1 MSIDMS
7 TTTTPELF
15 APLPENLATSPAAAE
30 MQTLAGWRARGT
42 FESVQRAR
50 ADARSFV
57 FWEGPPTANGRPG
70 IHHVMARTIKDV
82 VCRVNTMRGRRV
94 VRKAGW
100 DTHGLPVELEVEKRL
115 GISGKPEIEKYGVAR
130 FNEECRKSVW
140 TYRKEWEELSERI
153 GYWLDYEHPYVT
165 YEQSYV
171 ESIWYLL
178 KRFHEKG
185 LIYRG
190 KRVLPYCGRC
200 GTGLSSHELAQPGV
214 YRDVLD
220 PSVIV
225 RFRVPDSK
233 EAEPESFLAWT
244 TTPWTLPSN
253 VALAV
258 HPEHEYVLA
267 RVALPVPKGAERG
280 SAGYELVWLA
290 KARADAVL
298 GAQGKEYEI
307 IRTVRGRDLD
317 GRTYAPVFDARVP
330 AVDPGA
336 WVVDPNSWSA
346 GTTWPRKIVLADYVT
361 ISDGTG
367 IVHQAP
373 AYGVDDWGTA
383 SKYKLPVLQAV
394 GPEGRFDCDVG
405 GREHHVKTG
414 TFFKDADDALMDDL
428 KERHLLFR
436 RARENHS
443 YPHCWRCDTPLFYF
457 ATPAWYIRTT
467 AYKDRMVAQNEAI
480 GWTPADIGAGRFGE
494 WLANNIDW
502 NISRDRYWGTPLPF
516 WVCQNAVD
524 SEAGQG
530 VCNHT
535 LAIGSVDE
543 LRRRA
548 GSLPKEF
555 DSHKPSIDEVRLDC
569 ETCGGKRTMQRTKS
583 VLDCWFDSG
592 AMPYAQYG
600 WPHAPES
607 RERVR
612 DQFPA
617 DFIAEGLDQ
626 TRGWFYTLHAIGT
639 FMTEI
644 AGATDQAGGSHA
656 AGVSPASAGAAGV
669 LPVSKSATELAPS
682 SGRAAR
688 DADLPDRDLL
698 GRGPAYR
705 TCVVNGLVLD
715 KDGVKMS
722 KRLGNVVDPW
732 KAIEAH
738 GADAV
743 RWYLLASGSP
753 WLPKRFDPNGLVET
767 RRRFFGTLINSY
779 KFFADYA
786 RLPDGFDPRKD
797 RAPSVDER
805 PEIDRWLVSRVQS
818 LIADVRD
825 RFEQYDL
832 SGACRALDQFV
843 VDELSNWYIR
853 RNRARVWKGE
863 RADKLSAF
871 ATLHAALEATA
882 LLLAPIAPFLS
893 EMLFERLSPGR
904 GSVHAELVPEPETRW
919 IDPELEGS
927 MRVVERVVVMGRALR
942 ERAGLKIRQP
952 LRAIHVRTSEAE
964 SLELLATHF
973 ARELV
978 LGELNI
984 RAIGSLAAD
993 DGRLCS
999 LRAKANFKSL
1009 GPRLGARMKNAAQ
1022 AIERLSAPDLARLR
1036 AGENVRLDVGGESIE
1051 LTPADVQVTVHS
1063 NADFDVEADGRYI
1076 VWLETELDDEL
1087 VAEGLAREA
1096 INRIN
1101 GLRKESG
1108 LSVEER
1114 VLLYLEPGPDPLLE
1128 RAVRTHAALIASETL
1143 SIELVFGARPSGAGW
1158 TEAFALGEG
1167 RVLTVGIVRAS
1178 GRPPQ

>member
-1 MSIDMS
+1 MTMLK
-7 TTTTPELF
+7 TPQLF
-15 APLPENLATSPAAAE
+15 APLPEGLAASPAPAE
-30 MQTLAGWRARGT
+30 LETLAAWRERGT
-42 FESVQRAR
+42 FDAVQRAR
-50 ADARSFV
+50 ATAPAFV

-82 VCRVNTMRGRRV
+82 VCRVHTMRGRRV

-115 GISGKPEIEKYGVAR
+115 GISGKPQIEKFGVAR

-178 KRFHEKG
+178 ERFFEKG

-225 RFRVPDSK
+225 RFKVSDTKEPD
-233 EAEPESFLAWT
+233 PESFLAWT

-258 HPEHEYVLA
+258 HPEEEYILA
-267 RVALPVPKGAERG
+267 RVPLPVAKGKEKG
-280 SAGYELVWLA
+280 SAGCERVWLA
-290 KARADAVL
+290 SARAEAVL
-298 GAQGKEYEI
+298 GAEGKDFER
-307 IRTVRGRDLD
+307 IRSARGRELA

-336 WVVDPNSWSA
+336 WSVDPQGWSPS
-346 GTTWPRKIVLADYVT
+346 TLWPRKIVLADYVT

-373 AYGVDDWGTA
+373 SYGVDDWGTA
-383 SKYKLPVLQAV
+383 SKYRLPVLQAV
-394 GPEGRFDCDVG
+394 GPEGRFDCEVG
-405 GREHHVKTG
+405 GPEHRVGVG
-414 TFFKDADDALMDDL
+414 TFFKDADETLMDDL
-428 KERHLLFR
+428 KQRHLLFK

-443 YPHCWRCDTPLFYF
+443 YPHCWRCDKPLFYF

-467 AYKDRMVAQNEAI
+467 AFKDRMVAQNKAI
-480 GWTPADIGAGRFGE
+480 AWTPDEIRDGRFGE
-494 WLANNIDW
+494 WLENNIDW

-516 WVCQNAVD
+516 WVCQNTIEV
-524 SEAGQG
+524 EAGKDL
-530 VCNHT
+530 CRHT
-535 LAIGSVDE
+535 VAIGSVEE

-548 GSLPKEF
+548 GSLPEGF
-555 DSHKPSIDEVRLDC
+555 DSHKPSIDEVRFDC
-569 ETCGGKRTMQRTKS
+569 EKCGGKRTMERTKA

-600 WPHAPES
+600 WPHQPQS

-644 AGATDQAGGSHA
+644 AGTSDA
-656 AGVSPASAGAAGV
+656 AARR
-669 LPVSKSATELAPS
+669 ATETP
-682 SGRAAR
+682 GKK
-688 DADLPDRDLL
+688 DPPDRDLL
-698 GRGPAYR
+698 DRGPAYR

-732 KAIEAH
+732 KAIEQN
-738 GADAV
+738 GADSV

-779 KFFADYA
+779 KFFAEYA
-786 RLPDGFDPRKD
+786 RLPDGFDPRAD
-797 RAPSVDER
+797 RAPSVAER

-818 LIADVRD
+818 SIADVRE
-825 RFEQYDL
+825 RFERYDL
-832 SGACRALDQFV
+832 SGACRALDQLV

-853 RNRARVWKGE
+853 RNRARFWKGE

-882 LLLAPIAPFLS
+882 LLLAPLAPYLS
-893 EMLFERLSPGR
+893 EMLFERLAPGR
-904 GSVHAELVPEPETRW
+904 GSVHAELLPADEPRW
-919 IDPELEGS
+919 IDAELEGS

-942 ERAGLKIRQP
+942 ERAGRKIRQP
-952 LRAIHVRTSEAE
+952 LRAIHVRTSDPR
-964 SLELLATHF
+964 SLELMKTHF

-984 RAIGSLAAD
+984 RAIGSVAAD
-993 DGRLCS
+993 DGKLCT
-999 LRAKANFKSL
+999 LRGKANFKAL
-1009 GPRLGARMKNAAQ
+1009 GPRLGGRMKLAAQ
-1022 AIERLSAPDLARLR
+1022 AIERLSAEELGRLR
-1036 AGENVRLDVGGESIE
+1036 AGETVRLRLDGGAIDLLPE
-1051 LTPADVQVTVHS
+1051 DVQVIVES
-1063 NADFDVEADGRYI
+1063 RAPFEVEADGLYI

-1087 VAEGLAREA
+1087 IAEGLAREA

-1114 VLLYLEPGPDPLLE
+1114 IHLYLDSGGDRML
-1128 RAVRTHAALIASETL
+1128 AIAIQTHGALIASETL
-1143 SIELVFGARPSGAGW
+1143 ASELTLEEAAPPGAWSE
-1158 TEAFALGEG
+1158 TFDLGEA
-1167 RVLTVGIVRAS
+1167 RSLRVGIARLPGS
-1178 GRPPQ
+1178 PPRRG